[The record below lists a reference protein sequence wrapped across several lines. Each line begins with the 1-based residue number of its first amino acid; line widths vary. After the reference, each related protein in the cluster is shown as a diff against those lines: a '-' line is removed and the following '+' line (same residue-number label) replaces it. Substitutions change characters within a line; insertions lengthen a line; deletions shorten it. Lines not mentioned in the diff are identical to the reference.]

1 MVHVGIATSVRVA
14 LFAVLS
20 GGPST
25 PSSLA
30 CSCSVPLM
38 PGGRG
43 PNQKSK
49 RALREASRHGVVLT
63 AFIVI
68 FLAEWGDLT
77 QIVTANLAAKY
88 HSPLS
93 VGVGSLLAL
102 GSVAAIAVVG
112 GQGDRGVECPG
123 STRARRSRRRT
134 TPPLNDLSGPETA
147 PGSQGHRRGSRV
159 PAREG

>member
-1 MVHVGIATSVRVA
+1 MA
-14 LFAVLS
+14 
-20 GGPST
+20 
-25 PSSLA
+25 
-30 CSCSVPLM
+30 
-38 PGGRG
+38 GRG
-43 PNQKSK
+43 WSFRGARWHRHRCSRSPLRRPPRRAVDAVVAGLFVFGAADAWREGTKPEEQ

-68 FLAEWGDLT
+68 LLAECGDLT

-102 GSVAAIAVVG
+102 WSVAAIAVVG

-134 TPPLNDLSGPETA
+134 TP
-147 PGSQGHRRGSRV
+147 R
-159 PAREG
+159 